1 MNIMFEESITD
12 EVRSKYMLL
21 PLDTFYFASTEKNSV
36 AYCLVE
42 HTPIQ
47 EMFSVDQFM
56 DLHQNL
62 VKNYYLR
69 NWNYCEQAIEQLLGK
84 WNGEVDS
91 FYTDMDVRVKAYKNQ
106 DPGTEWTGIIPVVK

>member
-1 MNIMFEESITD
+1 MNIMFEDSITE
-12 EVRSKYMLL
+12 EVKNKNMLL

-47 EMFSVDQFM
+47 EMFSVDRFM

-91 FYTDMDVRVKAYKNQ
+91 FYTEIDARVKTYKDH
-106 DPGTEWTGIIPVVK
+106 DPGPDWTGIIPVVK

>member
-1 MNIMFEESITD
+1 MFEDSITE
-12 EVRSKYMLL
+12 EVKNKYMLL

-47 EMFSVDQFM
+47 EMFSVDRFM

-91 FYTDMDVRVKAYKNQ
+91 FYTEIDARVKTYKDH
-106 DPGTEWTGIIPVVK
+106 DPGPDWTGIIPVVK

>member
-1 MNIMFEESITD
+1 MNIMFEDSITD
-12 EVRSKYMLL
+12 EVKARYMLL
-21 PLDTFYFASTEKNSV
+21 PLDTFYFAAAEKNSI

-47 EMFSVDQFM
+47 EMFSVDQYL

-69 NWNYCEQAIEQLLGK
+69 NWNYCEQAIEQLLGR

-91 FYTDMDVRVKAYKNQ
+91 FYTEMDARVKVYKEQ
-106 DPGTEWTGIIPVVK
+106 DPGPEWTGIIPVAK

>member
-1 MNIMFEESITD
+1 MFEESITD

-47 EMFSVDQFM
+47 EMFIVDQYM
-56 DLHQNL
+56 DLHQTL
-62 VKNYYLR
+62 IKNYYLR
-69 NWNYCEQAIEQLLGK
+69 NWNYCEQAIEQLLGR

-91 FYTDMDVRVKAYKNQ
+91 FYNDMDARVKVYKEQ
-106 DPGTEWTGIIPVVK
+106 DPGTDWTGIIPVTR